1 MSSGPDSFP
10 PALTPTVTDFYGLQS
25 WITYAL
31 IGSCFSSL
39 LVPVLIA
46 LFFFSTS
53 DIRGRPIFILN
64 VMALLLGIGEG
75 VVLVVLQIQN
85 ILSPVANSTSPGG
98 VLTWILFSFW
108 SPAFIDSILYL
119 RLWAVYPP
127 TLTSRVVR
135 CIILGTPVVSKMARF
150 VVLSVATA
158 GWAHRTRITGT
169 FLAGLELWP
178 YARVVWC
185 FQLFDNVYMSALFI
199 YQLRHQ
205 MHSDPPPI
213 FQHRNPFT
221 SRLRMLF
228 IISVSNFVVP
238 CLFSTAQIVIAST
251 DIDATNLA
259 LFLTSTYLS
268 ISNNFVT
275 IVGVVFA
282 TIWST
287 GSTWI
292 GSNSNAGTTMSAALP
307 SWVANGSQSVTTIH
321 NLPSPPLPTQG
332 GPRSPSSS
340 FQIGWRS
347 TLDLSQGEVPDSP
360 ITDAKIKRFGL
371 IWSSGT
377 RPGTLRFPPA

>member
-1 MSSGPDSFP
+1 MPSVPEAFP
-10 PALTPTVTDFYGLQS
+10 PALTPTVTAFYGLQS
-25 WITYAL
+25 WLTYAL

-39 LVPVLIA
+39 LIPVLIA

-85 ILSPVANSTSPGG
+85 ILWPVANSTSPGG

-108 SPAFIDSILYL
+108 SPALIDSILYL

-127 TLTSRVVR
+127 TLTSRVIR
-135 CIILGTPVVSKMARF
+135 CIILGTPIVSKMARF

-158 GWAHRTRITGT
+158 GWAHRARSIGT

-205 MHSDPPPI
+205 MHSDSPPI

-228 IISVSNFVVP
+228 IISISNFVVP

-251 DIDATNLA
+251 DIEATNLT
-259 LFLTSTYLS
+259 LFLTSTYIS
-268 ISNNFVT
+268 IVNNFVT
-275 IVGVVFA
+275 IIGVVFA
-282 TIWST
+282 TIWSI
-287 GSTWI
+287 GSTWM
-292 GSNSNAGTTMSAALP
+292 GSNSNVATTMSGALP
-307 SWVANGSQSVTTIH
+307 SWAVNGSQSTMIH
-321 NLPSPPLPTQG
+321 NLPPPPEPTRSG
-332 GPRSPSSS
+332 HHSPSSS

-347 TLDLSQGEVPDSP
+347 TLDLSQGGALDSP
-360 ITDAKIKRFGL
+360 ITDAKIKRFGFV
-371 IWSSGT
+371 WSS
-377 RPGTLRFPPA
+377 GTLRFPPA

>member
-1 MSSGPDSFP
+1 
-10 PALTPTVTDFYGLQS
+10 
-25 WITYAL
+25 
-31 IGSCFSSL
+31 
-39 LVPVLIA
+39 
-46 LFFFSTS
+46 
-53 DIRGRPIFILN
+53 
-64 VMALLLGIGEG
+64 
-75 VVLVVLQIQN
+75 
-85 ILSPVANSTSPGG
+85 
-98 VLTWILFSFW
+98 
-108 SPAFIDSILYL
+108 
-119 RLWAVYPP
+119 
-127 TLTSRVVR
+127 
-135 CIILGTPVVSKMARF
+135 
-150 VVLSVATA
+150 
-158 GWAHRTRITGT
+158 
-169 FLAGLELWP
+169 
-178 YARVVWC
+178 
-185 FQLFDNVYMSALFI
+185 MSALFI

-205 MHSDPPPI
+205 MHSDPPI

-292 GSNSNAGTTMSAALP
+292 GSNSNAGTTMSATLP

-321 NLPSPPLPTQG
+321 TLPPPLPAQG

-347 TLDLSQGEVPDSP
+347 TLDLSQGEVLDSP
-360 ITDAKIKRFGL
+360 ITDAKIKRFGF

-377 RPGTLRFPPA
+377 FPGILRFPPA